1 MIANAFTKSRLR
13 TAFEIR
19 DDLHEYA
26 QAWLQSAGALGE
38 AKELRYADGALVSVL
53 HREGHF
59 QVELCCVA
67 GGTVIPDHIHPL
79 ADTIEVPVA
88 GLLRL
93 RVNGV
98 DPFAHMSD
106 ERLRAFRKP
115 FGIRI
120 NHDDWHGTEVANPG
134 SMFLSIQR
142 WVGEPKSVLT
152 DYAGQPLGATHK
164 EMIQ

>member
-1 MIANAFTKSRLR
+1 MRNRLR

-19 DDLHEYA
+19 DDLHEFA
-26 QAWLQSAGALGE
+26 DAWLASQGAL
-38 AKELRYADGALVSVL
+38 ADARELRHADGAMVAVL
-53 HREGHF
+53 HRAGRY
-59 QVELCCVA
+59 QVELCCVS
-67 GGTVIPDHIHPL
+67 GGTVIPDHIHPN

-98 DPFAHMSD
+98 DPFAGMSD
-106 ERLRAFRKP
+106 ERLRNFRRP

-120 NHDDWHGTEVANPG
+120 NHDDWHGTEVGAPG

-142 WVGEPKSVLT
+142 WTGDPQSVLT
-152 DYAGQPLGATHK
+152 DYAGEPLGDLHRSLLP
-164 EMIQ
+164 